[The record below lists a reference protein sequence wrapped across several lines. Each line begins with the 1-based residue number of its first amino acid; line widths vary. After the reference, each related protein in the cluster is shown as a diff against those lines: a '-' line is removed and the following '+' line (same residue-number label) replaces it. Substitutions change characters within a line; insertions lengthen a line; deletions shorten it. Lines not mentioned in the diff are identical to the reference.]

1 MLEVGF
7 PSPAVGST
15 MSAAVLSMI
24 DAHEIARLHDHAT
37 SLWHSEAGEIETKGF
52 LCFVVSQHRANFDLW
67 HEEDRARDTSETA
80 EHIAQG
86 KRAID
91 RLNQQRNDL
100 VERIDEAL
108 LAAVEPQNTQA
119 PLHSETPGLIVD
131 RLSILSL
138 KIYHTGEEARR
149 ETASE
154 AHRSR
159 NQSRLAVLEEQRN
172 DLANCLNELWR
183 QVVAGERRF
192 KLYRQMKMYNDPEL
206 NPVLYRRV
214 GC

>member
-1 MLEVGF
+1 
-7 PSPAVGST
+7 
-15 MSAAVLSMI
+15 MI
-24 DAHEIARLHDHAT
+24 DAQELTRLQDQAT
-37 SLWHSEAGEIETKGF
+37 RVWHTEAEGVLAKGF
-52 LCFVVSQHRANFDLW
+52 LCCVLQQHRANFDLW
-67 HEEDRARDTSETA
+67 HEEDCARDTDATA
-80 EHIAQG
+80 ERITQV

-100 VERIDEAL
+100 VEQIDAML
-108 LAAVEPQNTQA
+108 LEAVEEQNPLA

-138 KIYHTGEEARR
+138 KIYHTGEEAQR

-154 AHRSR
+154 AHRCR
-159 NQSRLAVLEEQRN
+159 NQSRLAVLVEQRS
-172 DLANCLNELWR
+172 DLAQCLDTLW
-183 QVVAGERRF
+183 QQIVAGERRF

>member
-1 MLEVGF
+1 
-7 PSPAVGST
+7 

-24 DAHEIARLHDHAT
+24 DAHEISRLHDHAT
-37 SLWHSEAGEIETKGF
+37 SLWHNEAGVIETKGF
-52 LCFVVSQHRANFDLW
+52 LCFVAEQHRANFDLW
-67 HEEDRARDTSETA
+67 HEEDRARDTSATA
-80 EHIAQG
+80 ENIAEV

-108 LAAVEPQNTQA
+108 LAAVEHQNGAA

-149 ETASE
+149 ETATE

-159 NQSRLAVLEEQRN
+159 NQSRLAVLEEQRK
-172 DLANCLNELWR
+172 DLANCLDDLWR
-183 QVVAGERRF
+183 QIVAGERRF

>member
-1 MLEVGF
+1 
-7 PSPAVGST
+7 
-15 MSAAVLSMI
+15 MI
-24 DAHEIARLHDHAT
+24 DAQEIAQLQDQAT
-37 SLWHSEAGEIETKGF
+37 RVWHTEADGIQAKAF
-52 LCFVVSQHRANFDLW
+52 LCCVLEQHRANFDLW
-67 HEEDRARDTSETA
+67 HEEDRARDVEATPE
-80 EHIAQG
+80 EIAQV

-100 VERIDEAL
+100 VERIDAML
-108 LAAVEPQNTQA
+108 LAAVEEQNPAA

-138 KIYHTGEEARR
+138 KIYHTGEEAQR

-154 AHRSR
+154 AHRCR
-159 NQSRLAVLEEQRN
+159 NQSRLAVLAEQRD
-172 DLANCLNELWR
+172 DLAQCLNELW
-183 QVVAGERRF
+183 QQIVAGQRRF

>member
-1 MLEVGF
+1 MSEVSRL
-7 PSPAVGST
+7 PVVGSS
-15 MSAAVLSMI
+15 MPASASSLI
-24 DAHEIARLHDHAT
+24 DAHEIAREHDRAT
-37 SLWHSEAGEIETKGF
+37 SLWHSEAGAIESTGF
-52 LCFVVSQHRANFDLW
+52 LCYVLEQHRANFDLW
-67 HEEDRARDTSETA
+67 HEEDRARDTSATA
-80 EHIAQG
+80 ENIAEV

-100 VERIDEAL
+100 VERIDETL
-108 LAAVEPQNTQA
+108 LAAVREQNPQA
-119 PLHSETPGLIVD
+119 PLHSEPPGLIVD

-149 ETASE
+149 ETATE
-154 AHRSR
+154 AHRCR
-159 NQSRLAVLEEQRN
+159 NQDRLAVLEEQRT

-183 QVVAGERRF
+183 QIVAGERRF

>member
-1 MLEVGF
+1 
-7 PSPAVGST
+7 
-15 MSAAVLSMI
+15 MSASASSLI
-24 DAHEIARLHDHAT
+24 DAHEITRQHDRAT
-37 SLWHSEAGEIETKGF
+37 SLWHSEAAAIESTGF
-52 LCFVVSQHRANFDLW
+52 LCFVLAQHHANFDLW
-67 HEEDRARDTSETA
+67 HEEDRARDTSATA
-80 EHIAQG
+80 ENIAEV

-100 VERIDEAL
+100 VERIDETL
-108 LAAVEPQNTQA
+108 LAAVREQNPQA

-149 ETASE
+149 ETATE
-154 AHRSR
+154 AHRCR
-159 NQSRLAVLEEQRN
+159 NQERLAVLEEQRT
-172 DLANCLNELWR
+172 DLANCLDELWR
-183 QVVAGERRF
+183 QIVAGERRF

>member
-1 MLEVGF
+1 M
-7 PSPAVGST
+7 PA
-15 MSAAVLSMI
+15 SASFLI
-24 DAHEIARLHDHAT
+24 DAHEITRKHDHAT
-37 SLWHSEAGEIETKGF
+37 TLWHSSASEVETKGF
-52 LCFVVSQHRANFDLW
+52 LCFVLSQHHANFDLW
-67 HEEDRARDTSETA
+67 HEEDRARDTSATA
-80 EHIAQG
+80 ENIAEV

-108 LAAVEPQNTQA
+108 LAAIEPQNAEA

-149 ETASE
+149 ETATE

-172 DLANCLNELWR
+172 DLANCLDELWR
-183 QVVAGERRF
+183 QIVAGERRF

-206 NPVLYRRV
+206 NPVLYRRI